1 MKDKKNI
8 AFIGVSFLGVGGV
21 EKTVQQIAIEL
32 AREGHNIDFFYT
44 RSTYYPRNGR
54 NYPGED
60 KVRKKLVED
69 AGIRTVPVEC
79 GWVSGERDDWYNTN
93 LFDLFKPEN
102 YDLVVGSHKGEAQW
116 PFYKIEGTKIIE
128 ISHGTAYDTGAS
140 SYADGYALITKYQIP
155 LWENAGGDMS
165 KTRVIPHLMIIDPPN
180 KKNDRKRWGLPEDK
194 FVFGFHQAARKGLH
208 SPIPL
213 AAYSKI
219 ESDEN
224 YFVLLGGG
232 EEWQAQA
239 EELGIKNF
247 LQLPLVSSSEE
258 INSLLSCLDVYTHG
272 RMDGEVS
279 STAILEAMANGLPV
293 VTHRSIYNNG
303 HLVQLDGCK
312 CVVGDDPEQYAAGMK
327 HFEKNKAERE
337 ESGKLTREKYENEFS
352 YEVCRGLLID
362 FVNDVLGEN
371 L

>member
-1 MKDKKNI
+1 MKDRKNI

-44 RSTYYPRNGR
+44 RSTYYPRTER
-54 NYPGED
+54 NYPGENA
-60 KVRKKLVED
+60 VRKKLVED
-69 AGIRTVPVEC
+69 AGINTIPVEC
-79 GWVSGERDDWYNTN
+79 GWVEGIKDDWNETN

-102 YDLVVGSHKGEAQW
+102 YDLVIGSHKGEASW
-116 PFYKIEGTKIIE
+116 PFYIIKGPKIIE

-140 SYADGYALITKYQIP
+140 NYADGYALITKYQIP

-165 KTRVIPHLMIIDPPN
+165 KTRVVPHLMIIDEPE
-180 KKNDRKRWGLPEDK
+180 KKNDRERWGLPEDK
-194 FVFGFHQAARKGLH
+194 LLFGFHQAARKGLH

-213 AAYSKI
+213 AAYAEI

-232 EEWQAQA
+232 EEWKVQAD
-239 EELGIKNF
+239 ELGIKNF

-279 STAILEAMANGLPV
+279 STAILEAMANGLPI

-303 HLVQLDGCK
+303 HLTQIDGCA
-312 CVVGDDPEQYAAGMK
+312 CLCAQNSEEYAIAMRY
-327 HFEKNKAERE
+327 FENNKSVRE
-337 ESGKLTREKYENEFS
+337 EVGRLIKEKYENEFS
-352 YEVCRGLLID
+352 YSTCRDLLVD
-362 FVNDVLGEN
+362 FVNDVLDES